1 MPTPMPDGASA
12 AAPYLARGGGDEVAA
27 AHSVRGRGRPS
38 RPGAPAGLSVAQ
50 IQPRQAVAT
59 QENFVQSNFV
69 QSNFVVAG
77 RDDLEHQLEIV
88 EHRKKGC

>member
-1 MPTPMPDGASA
+1 M
-12 AAPYLARGGGDEVAA
+12 YLLLARARDKN
-27 AHSVRGRGRPS
+27 SRGCD
-38 RPGAPAGLSVAQ
+38 PG
-50 IQPRQAVAT
+50 
-59 QENFVQSNFV
+59 NFV

>member
-1 MPTPMPDGASA
+1 MQA
-12 AAPYLARGGGDEVAA
+12 
-27 AHSVRGRGRPS
+27 
-38 RPGAPAGLSVAQ
+38 
-50 IQPRQAVAT
+50 RQAVAT
-59 QENFVQSNFV
+59 RENFV